1 MVDKKPHNP
10 SLRRASHSCAV
21 AAQSTVRSH
30 AIDDAMPFRRVSNW
44 CLCALLIRCR
54 ALAPLRLVVRTC
66 GACATAKFDAQ
77 QALDG
82 LAKSSENAEVTSG
95 ACDGECAGPSVSVEI
110 DGEPA
115 VSLRRPRSP
124 PNLISSDARC
134 ALRSR
139 RWRACGV

>member
-1 MVDKKPHNP
+1 MVDKKPPNP
-10 SLRRASHSCAV
+10 SLRRASHSCALV
-21 AAQSTVRSH
+21 AKLHKRAPLH
-30 AIDDAMPFRRVSNW
+30 AIDAMRFTRTSCW
-44 CLCALLIRCR
+44 LCALVLQSR

-115 VSLRRPRSP
+115 VCERRP
-124 PNLISSDARC
+124 DAY
-134 ALRSR
+134 
-139 RWRACGV
+139 

>member
-1 MVDKKPHNP
+1 MRPG
-10 SLRRASHSCAV
+10 CQ
-21 AAQSTVRSH
+21 AAQESTASKLARALH
-30 AIDDAMPFRRVSNW
+30 AIDAMRFTRTSCW
-44 CLCALLIRCR
+44 LCALFLQSR

-115 VSLRRPRSP
+115 VCERRTHAP
-124 PNLISSDARC
+124 
-134 ALRSR
+134 
-139 RWRACGV
+139 

>member
-1 MVDKKPHNP
+1 M
-10 SLRRASHSCAV
+10 RFTRTSC
-21 AAQSTVRSH
+21 
-30 AIDDAMPFRRVSNW
+30 W
-44 CLCALLIRCR
+44 LCALFLQSR

-66 GACATAKFDAQ
+66 GSCATGKFDAQ

-110 DGEPA
+110 DGEAA

-124 PNLISSDARC
+124 PNLISPPPGVRDDRGDGVLVWSTLYLDEDAV
-134 ALRSR
+134 SS
-139 RWRACGV
+139 

>member
-10 SLRRASHSCAV
+10 SLRRASHSCALV
-21 AAQSTVRSH
+21 AKLQKKAPRANARTLH
-30 AIDDAMPFRRVSNW
+30 AIDAMRFTRTSCW
-44 CLCALLIRCR
+44 LCALVLQSR

-66 GACATAKFDAQ
+66 GACATGKFDAQ

-115 VSLRRPRSP
+115 VCERRP
-124 PNLISSDARC
+124 DA
-134 ALRSR
+134 S
-139 RWRACGV
+139 

>member
-10 SLRRASHSCAV
+10 SLRRASHSCALV
-21 AAQSTVRSH
+21 AKLHKRAPLH
-30 AIDDAMPFRRVSNW
+30 AIDAMRFTRTSCW
-44 CLCALLIRCR
+44 LCALVLQSR

-115 VSLRRPRSP
+115 VCERCP
-124 PNLISSDARC
+124 DAY
-134 ALRSR
+134 
-139 RWRACGV
+139 

>member
-1 MVDKKPHNP
+1 M
-10 SLRRASHSCAV
+10 RFTRTSC
-21 AAQSTVRSH
+21 
-30 AIDDAMPFRRVSNW
+30 W
-44 CLCALLIRCR
+44 LCALVIQSR

-115 VSLRRPRSP
+115 VWKRRP
-124 PNLISSDARC
+124 DAY
-134 ALRSR
+134 L
-139 RWRACGV
+139 

>member
-10 SLRRASHSCAV
+10 SLRRASHSCALV
-21 AAQSTVRSH
+21 SSSCTRAPLH
-30 AIDDAMPFRRVSNW
+30 AIDAMRFTRTSCW
-44 CLCALLIRCR
+44 LCALVIQSR

-115 VSLRRPRSP
+115 VWKRRP
-124 PNLISSDARC
+124 DAY
-134 ALRSR
+134 L
-139 RWRACGV
+139 

>member
-1 MVDKKPHNP
+1 M
-10 SLRRASHSCAV
+10 
-21 AAQSTVRSH
+21 RSH
-30 AIDDAMPFRRVSNW
+30 AIDDAMPFRRISNW
-44 CLCALLIRCR
+44 WICALLMRCR

-66 GACATAKFDAQ
+66 DACATAKFDAQ

-115 VSLRRPRSP
+115 VCERRP
-124 PNLISSDARC
+124 DAY
-134 ALRSR
+134 
-139 RWRACGV
+139 

>member
-1 MVDKKPHNP
+1 MRPG
-10 SLRRASHSCAV
+10 CQ
-21 AAQSTVRSH
+21 AAQESTASKLARALH
-30 AIDDAMPFRRVSNW
+30 AIDAMRFLRRSNW
-44 CLCALLIRCR
+44 WLCALLIRCR

-66 GACATAKFDAQ
+66 NACATAKFDAQ

-115 VSLRRPRSP
+115 VL
-124 PNLISSDARC
+124 ARC
-134 ALRSR
+134 PHTS
-139 RWRACGV
+139 

>member
-1 MVDKKPHNP
+1 M
-10 SLRRASHSCAV
+10 RFTRTSC
-21 AAQSTVRSH
+21 
-30 AIDDAMPFRRVSNW
+30 W
-44 CLCALLIRCR
+44 LCALVLQSR

-115 VSLRRPRSP
+115 VCERRPRSDFYAGCTP
-124 PNLISSDARC
+124 STRRPR
-134 ALRSR
+134 R
-139 RWRACGV
+139 RWRLS

>member
-1 MVDKKPHNP
+1 MVDKKPPNP
-10 SLRRASHSCAV
+10 SLRRASHSAPCSC
-21 AAQSTVRSH
+21 AQSTVRSH
-30 AIDDAMPFRRVSNW
+30 AIDDVMPFRRGSNW
-44 CLCALLIRCR
+44 WLCALLMRCR

-95 ACDGECAGPSVSVEI
+95 TCDGECAGPSVSVEI

-115 VSLRRPRSP
+115 VCERRP
-124 PNLISSDARC
+124 DAY
-134 ALRSR
+134 
-139 RWRACGV
+139 

>member
-10 SLRRASHSCAV
+10 SLRRASHSCALV
-21 AAQSTVRSH
+21 AKLHKRAPLH
-30 AIDDAMPFRRVSNW
+30 AIDAMRFTRTSCW
-44 CLCALLIRCR
+44 LCALFLQSR

-115 VSLRRPRSP
+115 VL
-124 PNLISSDARC
+124 ARC
-134 ALRSR
+134 PHAS
-139 RWRACGV
+139 

>member
-1 MVDKKPHNP
+1 M
-10 SLRRASHSCAV
+10 RRRFTRTSC
-21 AAQSTVRSH
+21 
-30 AIDDAMPFRRVSNW
+30 W
-44 CLCALLIRCR
+44 LCALFLQSR

-66 GACATAKFDAQ
+66 GSCATGKFDAQ

-115 VSLRRPRSP
+115 VCERRP
-124 PNLISSDARC
+124 DAY
-134 ALRSR
+134 
-139 RWRACGV
+139 

>member
-1 MVDKKPHNP
+1 M
-10 SLRRASHSCAV
+10 RFTRTSC
-21 AAQSTVRSH
+21 
-30 AIDDAMPFRRVSNW
+30 W
-44 CLCALLIRCR
+44 LCALVLQSR

-95 ACDGECAGPSVSVEI
+95 TCDGECAGPSVRVEL

-115 VSLRRPRSP
+115 VWERCPLR
-124 PNLISSDARC
+124 I
-134 ALRSR
+134 LR
-139 RWRACGV
+139 GLT

>member
-10 SLRRASHSCAV
+10 SLRRASHSCALV
-21 AAQSTVRSH
+21 AKLHKRAPLH
-30 AIDDAMPFRRVSNW
+30 AIDAMRFTRTSCW
-44 CLCALLIRCR
+44 LCALVLQSR

-66 GACATAKFDAQ
+66 GACATGKFDAQ

-115 VSLRRPRSP
+115 VRERRPRAS
-124 PNLISSDARC
+124 
-134 ALRSR
+134 
-139 RWRACGV
+139 

>member
-1 MVDKKPHNP
+1 MFDKKPHNP
-10 SLRRASHSCAV
+10 SLRRASHSCALV
-21 AAQSTVRSH
+21 SRSCTRAPLH
-30 AIDDAMPFRRVSNW
+30 AIDAMRFTRTSCW
-44 CLCALLIRCR
+44 LCALFLQSR

-115 VSLRRPRSP
+115 VCERRTV
-124 PNLISSDARC
+124 SS
-134 ALRSR
+134 
-139 RWRACGV
+139 

>member
-10 SLRRASHSCAV
+10 SVRRASLSCALV
-21 AAQSTVRSH
+21 AKLHKRAPRANTRTLH
-30 AIDDAMPFRRVSNW
+30 AIDAMRFTRTSCW
-44 CLCALLIRCR
+44 LCALVLQSR

-115 VSLRRPRSP
+115 VL
-124 PNLISSDARC
+124 ARC
-134 ALRSR
+134 PHTP
-139 RWRACGV
+139 

>member
-1 MVDKKPHNP
+1 
-10 SLRRASHSCAV
+10 
-21 AAQSTVRSH
+21 
-30 AIDDAMPFRRVSNW
+30 MPFRRSSNW
-44 CLCALLIRCR
+44 WLCALLIRCR

-115 VSLRRPRSP
+115 VWKPRP
-124 PNLISSDARC
+124 DAY
-134 ALRSR
+134 L
-139 RWRACGV
+139 

>member
-1 MVDKKPHNP
+1 M
-10 SLRRASHSCAV
+10 R
-21 AAQSTVRSH
+21 
-30 AIDDAMPFRRVSNW
+30 FRRSSSW
-44 CLCALLIRCR
+44 WLCALLIRCR

-110 DGEPA
+110 DGEAA
-115 VSLRRPRSP
+115 VRERRPRAS
-124 PNLISSDARC
+124 
-134 ALRSR
+134 
-139 RWRACGV
+139 

>member
-1 MVDKKPHNP
+1 
-10 SLRRASHSCAV
+10 
-21 AAQSTVRSH
+21 
-30 AIDDAMPFRRVSNW
+30 MPFRRSSNW
-44 CLCALLIRCR
+44 WLYALLIRCR

-115 VSLRRPRSP
+115 VWKRRP
-124 PNLISSDARC
+124 DAY
-134 ALRSR
+134 L
-139 RWRACGV
+139 

>member
-10 SLRRASHSCAV
+10 SLRRASHSCALV
-21 AAQSTVRSH
+21 AKLHKRAPRANTRTLH
-30 AIDDAMPFRRVSNW
+30 AIDTMRFRSSI
-44 CLCALLIRCR
+44 CSLCALLIRCR

-115 VSLRRPRSP
+115 VL
-124 PNLISSDARC
+124 ARC
-134 ALRSR
+134 PHTS
-139 RWRACGV
+139 

>member
-1 MVDKKPHNP
+1 M
-10 SLRRASHSCAV
+10 RF
-21 AAQSTVRSH
+21 
-30 AIDDAMPFRRVSNW
+30 FRRSNW
-44 CLCALLIRCR
+44 WLCAFLMRCR

-95 ACDGECAGPSVSVEI
+95 ACDGECAGPSVRVEL

-115 VSLRRPRSP
+115 VCERRPH
-124 PNLISSDARC
+124 A
-134 ALRSR
+134 SR
-139 RWRACGV
+139 GLT

>member
-10 SLRRASHSCAV
+10 SLRRASHSCALV
-21 AAQSTVRSH
+21 AKLHKRAPLH
-30 AIDDAMPFRRVSNW
+30 AIDAMRFTRTSCW
-44 CLCALLIRCR
+44 LCALVLQSR

-115 VSLRRPRSP
+115 VCERRP
-124 PNLISSDARC
+124 DAY
-134 ALRSR
+134 
-139 RWRACGV
+139 

>member
-1 MVDKKPHNP
+1 M
-10 SLRRASHSCAV
+10 
-21 AAQSTVRSH
+21 RSH
-30 AIDDAMPFRRVSNW
+30 AIDDAMPMRRVSNW

-95 ACDGECAGPSVSVEI
+95 ACDGECAGPSVRVEL

-115 VSLRRPRSP
+115 VCERRPH
-124 PNLISSDARC
+124 A
-134 ALRSR
+134 SR
-139 RWRACGV
+139 GLT

>member
-1 MVDKKPHNP
+1 MRPG
-10 SLRRASHSCAV
+10 CQ
-21 AAQSTVRSH
+21 AAQESTASKLARALH
-30 AIDDAMPFRRVSNW
+30 AIDAMRFRSSIYS
-44 CLCALLIRCR
+44 LCALLIRCR

-66 GACATAKFDAQ
+66 GACATGKFDAQ

-115 VSLRRPRSP
+115 VCERRP
-124 PNLISSDARC
+124 DAY
-134 ALRSR
+134 
-139 RWRACGV
+139 

>member
-1 MVDKKPHNP
+1 M
-10 SLRRASHSCAV
+10 RF
-21 AAQSTVRSH
+21 RSS
-30 AIDDAMPFRRVSNW
+30 ICS
-44 CLCALLIRCR
+44 LCALLIRCR

-66 GACATAKFDAQ
+66 DACATAKFDAQ

-115 VSLRRPRSP
+115 VCERRTHAP
-124 PNLISSDARC
+124 
-134 ALRSR
+134 
-139 RWRACGV
+139 

>member
-10 SLRRASHSCAV
+10 SLRRASHSCALV
-21 AAQSTVRSH
+21 AKLHKRAPLY
-30 AIDDAMPFRRVSNW
+30 AIDAMRFTRTSCW
-44 CLCALLIRCR
+44 LCALFLQSR

-115 VSLRRPRSP
+115 VCERRP
-124 PNLISSDARC
+124 DAY
-134 ALRSR
+134 
-139 RWRACGV
+139 